1 LNLTEVYNYDLWHYT
16 YLKGDIWHYTYLK
29 GDIWNFTK
37 ILQYFTQ
44 KSVWAA
50 WELTRELNIQIMG
63 RKILKIA
70 TGLGVK

>member
-1 LNLTEVYNYDLWHYT
+1 MGIPEILQ
-16 YLKGDIWHYTYLK
+16 
-29 GDIWNFTK
+29 K

-50 WELTRELNIQIMG
+50 WELNIQTVW